1 MRQFDNWNV
10 YFVQGKPFFG
20 RFTFYKLHTT
30 EKVEI
35 TDEEGTPLD
44 NPILSDTYGRTSQQ
58 VFLPDEDVTVKL
70 ETYIGNGD
78 MNDSMGHDIDNISAW
93 AEAYTF
99 DSLKNSLVLDISEGA
114 VVGTLFA
121 TMNDLRLA
129 DYEHCNYALL
139 TGYYEAG
146 DMPPQFYVLQEDV
159 TTPDNGGSVVRIN
172 SRYIWRMVPKE
183 SIDVRSF
190 GVFPSDSINN
200 LRETFQSQWQHC
212 FNYANTMGLNV
223 YAPKVYDSDSYY
235 QVVGGNFN
243 LNQIMHVD
251 SGAHIVAKP
260 NTTTTFNLKE
270 IEYFGNELFLSN
282 TTTPITTGMITV
294 NVNTARTS
302 WKSHSWA
309 NWPGTVSNFIVDTL
323 DTSFSF
329 TNARVEFEKTIEN
342 KVLSFTNCEIT
353 SNKRM
358 KNCTASFTN
367 CGYISDLWLDGTYTI
382 GSLSGNIIELSEM
395 SSANVYVN
403 WKNKQNEA
411 NYGDLGEQTLSN
423 VTLMGG
429 AVAENAYFT
438 NVTLAG
444 NAELHNISGTV
455 SIATSSNQNWIDCW
469 LTLSGNPTISSL
481 QFRRGELGGSG
492 TLRLVSF
499 STIDGV
505 AIRMPINAMG
515 AVTTIKNSDISAS
528 STITGNALSIHNNQI
543 SAIIDQSDFA
553 GTISVSCIGNMFY
566 GSGQHYIHAST
577 PNSKVVGIW
586 TRNGSAYDDKH
597 WIKLDRTNLKE
608 QDNDHEYTYAD
619 NAEPYLMKYNG
630 RNHPM
635 RFPIYVGSY
644 SEGRGIFSTTST
656 PFAFINKRTKE
667 VYVVPRSIKWK
678 AFSVG
683 KGFLAR
689 SFAIRCDW
697 SQGIFEDSYEEHTNG
712 HITIIYTWGAE
723 TYSNS
728 QIMGGQKFS
737 YSNCISRDG
746 SGLANFDVS
755 FESANYDHST
765 YNKSYGVRIGIINRD
780 PYDGWSHFAVYPATP
795 MSSLELCVY
804 PDNNFKAGSTTP
816 EGY

>member
-282 TTTPITTGMITV
+282 TTTPIITGMITV

-411 NYGDLGEQTLSN
+411 NYGDLGEQTISN
-423 VTLMGG
+423 VALLSG

-438 NVTLAG
+438 NVNLMG
-444 NAELHNISGTV
+444 SAELHNISGTV
-455 SIATSSNQNWIDCW
+455 SISADSAQNWIDCW
-469 LTLSGNPTISSL
+469 LTITNAATVPSFALRRGKVSGASTMVVHFGGVYLENVEQDIPLDVRGGNLTILNSSIDKPISHVGSPVVEKIMNCTFNSRISITGGAPNTIVNSTWVNNFGNVDRPIYIDRSNLNPVDLAHTYRYENNSGTFYPSKEVEWSETLTYTKPTTADPYTISSTNGRFALGIPNGSADFKNIFFATYKFADPTTQL
-481 QFRRGELGGSG
+481 QYAPPHGFATKVKLFRVGTDSCNAIVTWNVVSSMFNGSTWG
-492 TLRLVSF
+492 RCLETVIPIVAQMRFVHDSNDDYHVYIREDGSF
-499 STIDGV
+499 SQGGNNYYTYPF
-505 AIRMPINAMG
+505 ALWRL
-515 AVTTIKNSDISAS
+515 SAEADWTGL
-528 STITGNALSIHNNQI
+528 TITG
-543 SAIIDQSDFA
+543 
-553 GTISVSCIGNMFY
+553 
-566 GSGQHYIHAST
+566 
-577 PNSKVVGIW
+577 K
-586 TRNGSAYDDKH
+586 
-597 WIKLDRTNLKE
+597 
-608 QDNDHEYTYAD
+608 
-619 NAEPYLMKYNG
+619 
-630 RNHPM
+630 
-635 RFPIYVGSY
+635 
-644 SEGRGIFSTTST
+644 
-656 PFAFINKRTKE
+656 
-667 VYVVPRSIKWK
+667 
-678 AFSVG
+678 
-683 KGFLAR
+683 FLAR
-689 SFAIRCDW
+689 
-697 SQGIFEDSYEEHTNG
+697 
-712 HITIIYTWGAE
+712 
-723 TYSNS
+723 
-728 QIMGGQKFS
+728 K
-737 YSNCISRDG
+737 
-746 SGLANFDVS
+746 L
-755 FESANYDHST
+755 
-765 YNKSYGVRIGIINRD
+765 
-780 PYDGWSHFAVYPATP
+780 
-795 MSSLELCVY
+795 
-804 PDNNFKAGSTTP
+804 
-816 EGY
+816 